1 MPYASV
7 VATLQRVELL
17 VRIGTCLVE
26 PSSDNV
32 IGLVR
37 LGAQL
42 AGRREDPTS
51 VDLRALRR
59 GGMNAALIHMEEAE
73 RLYPAESWKNEV
85 ADARRSLI
93 QALGVEIE
101 SDSSAEY
108 RADIE
113 MQLAL
118 ASALLGDRDGATKWL
133 QKMGSTLC
141 RAYDAAGVANA
152 DTEGFVEH
160 LSTILVEFDE
170 KPVFRLIKIEHE
182 PADADM
188 TDSWFFRALERLGF
202 EESVGEK
209 EWPTD
214 PRSDPI
220 GWG

>member
-1 MPYASV
+1 VPYASD

-17 VRIGTCLVE
+17 VRIGTCLAE
-26 PSSDNV
+26 PSSDNI

-59 GGMNAALIHMEEAE
+59 GGMNAALIHLEEAE
-73 RLYPAESWKNEV
+73 RLYPAESWRHEV

-93 QALGVEIE
+93 QALGVETE
-101 SDSSAEY
+101 SESSAEY

-118 ASALLGDRDGATKWL
+118 VSALLGDRDGVTKWL

-141 RAYDAAGVANA
+141 RAYDAAGVADA
-152 DTEGFVEH
+152 DTEGFIER
-160 LSTILVEFDE
+160 LSTTLADFDE
-170 KPVFRLIKIEHE
+170 KPVFRLVKIERE
-182 PADADM
+182 PAPAEI
-188 TDSWFFRALERLGF
+188 TGSWFFRALEKLGF
-202 EESVGEK
+202 EESVVEK